1 MRNSNNRN
9 VRNNSLLGFSYRMT
23 LISTTLTAI
32 APLITTLVDGLC
44 TGNLLGA
51 AAFNAINTVMPLVN
65 AVSVLTLIC
74 NMGGSVLAA
83 KRSPAETRNKQ
94 TGFLRFPLHRLYWL
108 LRLSFWRF
116 WAT

>member
-1 MRNSNNRN
+1 MKNSNNRN

-83 KRSPAETRNKQ
+83 KQIACGNKEQ
-94 TGFLRFPLHRLYWL
+94 ANRIFASSRALIYLAIVASLIQVEF
-108 LRLSFWRF
+108 
-116 WAT
+116 

>member
-1 MRNSNNRN
+1 MKNLGNKNKKN
-9 VRNNSLLGFSYRMT
+9 YNLLGFSYRTT

-44 TGNLLGA
+44 TGNLLGPD
-51 AAFNAINTVMPLVN
+51 AFNAINTVMPLVN

-83 KRSPAETRNKQ
+83 KQLAYGNTEQANKI
-94 TGFLRFPLHRLYWL
+94 FSISISSAVMVVLISILVMM
-108 LRLSFWRF
+108 
-116 WAT
+116 